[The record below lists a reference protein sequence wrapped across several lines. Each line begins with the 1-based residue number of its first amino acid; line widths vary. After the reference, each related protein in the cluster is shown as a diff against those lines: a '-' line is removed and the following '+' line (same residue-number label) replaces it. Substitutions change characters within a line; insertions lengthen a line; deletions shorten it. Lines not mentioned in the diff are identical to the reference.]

1 MSASEEADDHR
12 AVVARLNDNWRVIVC
27 AAGIQ
32 WILQRRSGKRH
43 GRARW
48 EGRSFCRTREALI
61 RVSREHAGAV
71 DPAAAAI
78 LAALP
83 DRVEA
88 HLFNLIETGVSQ

>member
-1 MSASEEADDHR
+1 MSGSEEADDCR
-12 AVVARLNDNWRVIVC
+12 AIVAKLNDSWRVIVC

-48 EGRSFCRTREALI
+48 EGRSFCRTREPLI

-83 DRVEA
+83 DRVET
-88 HLFNLIETGVSQ
+88 HLLNPTETGV

>member
-1 MSASEEADDHR
+1 MSGSEEADDCR
-12 AVVARLNDNWRVIVC
+12 AIVARLNDNLRVIVC

-61 RVSREHAGAV
+61 RVSREHAGAI
-71 DPAAAAI
+71 DPVAAAI
-78 LAALP
+78 LSALP
-83 DRVEA
+83 ARIDDAVPVTEA
-88 HLFNLIETGVSQ
+88 VTA